1 MWSQVPLVRLIL
13 PFIIGIIISTETEI
27 VLFMQ
32 EYLLYGIAFMLI
44 AGGLTYAS
52 IFGYSSRWV
61 YGSFIVIFMFMCAY
75 SLTEKREAHV
85 KKMSGAFTTDRSLYL
100 ARIDE
105 IFVMRE
111 NSCRGMLSLLS
122 YKDSSGWN
130 ACSGKLMVYT
140 EPDSSMPG
148 IAAGTIILI
157 HAELRPVGPP
167 KNPAE
172 FDYRTYLQ
180 RKGIYHSTYL
190 KKGQWHVTNRQ
201 ASFSIMHF
209 AAQLRSALLA
219 KLVING
225 IQGGQLG
232 VSAAL
237 LLGDDSQLSA
247 DIRNVYAGAGAMH
260 ILCVSGLH
268 VGVVYLVL
276 YSMLGFLKRFRP
288 GKYLL
293 PVLLILSIWS
303 YALITGLAAPV
314 IRASCMISF
323 LIVGNA
329 LSRHM
334 NVYNTLAAAALL
346 MLLFDPY
353 ALFAAGFQLSY
364 AAVLGIVSLQRP
376 LYNMLYFRYGIPD
389 KIWAITTVSVAAQ
402 LGTLPIVLY
411 YFHQFPMY
419 SLLTNLIVI
428 PLSSFIIY
436 AGFLLMFL
444 PSLSYASAVAAWV
457 LGTLLRLMD
466 IGVSFVEGL
475 PHSVIKDIF
484 MDRMMAW
491 LIYLIIISLSIFLIR
506 KNTRMLITGMAIL
519 LLFSGYRLFIL
530 YKHTEQRMFVV
541 YAVNKHSA
549 YDIIDG
555 TQHVFMT
562 DSAFLSDEGS
572 LNYSIRPHWLKQ
584 DLVENKICILDTLH
598 FDKKNRGKMLI
609 APIPWMRVAIWQG
622 KLSAC
627 KPPKKRLKLDYLVLR
642 GICPFE
648 IEDLF
653 LWFDPG
659 MLILDSSV
667 PWWKAEGLKATE
679 CEADIWVVREQ
690 GAFTSDEILIIND
703 K

>member
-1 MWSQVPLVRLIL
+1 MWSQVPLVRLII
-13 PFIIGIIISTETEI
+13 PFITGIIISTETET

-32 EYLLYGIAFMLI
+32 EYFLYGIAFMVI

-52 IFGYSSRWV
+52 VFGYSSRWV
-61 YGSFIVIFMFMCAY
+61 YGSFIVIFMFMCGY
-75 SLTEKREAHV
+75 SLTEKKEAHG
-85 KKMSGAFTTDRSLYL
+85 KKMSGAFKTDRRIYL

-111 NSCRGMLSLLS
+111 KSCRGLLSLLS

-130 ACSGKLMVYT
+130 SCSGKLMVYT
-140 EPDSSMPG
+140 EPDSSLPG
-148 IAAGTIILI
+148 ISAGTILLI
-157 HAELRPVGPP
+157 HAELRPVEPP

-190 KKGQWHVTNRQ
+190 KKGQWHVTDRQ
-201 ASFSIMHF
+201 TAFSIMHF
-209 AAQLRSALLA
+209 AAKLRSALLD
-219 KLVING
+219 KLVLNG

-237 LLGDDSQLSA
+237 LLGDDSHLST

-288 GKYLL
+288 GKYLV
-293 PVLLILSIWS
+293 PVLLILSIWM

-323 LIVGNA
+323 LIVGSA

-334 NVYNTLAAAALL
+334 NVYNTLAAAAML

-376 LYNMLYFRYGIPD
+376 LYNLLYFRYGIPD
-389 KIWAITTVSVAAQ
+389 KIWAITTVSIAAQ

-444 PSLSYASAVAAWV
+444 PSLSYASSAAAWV

-466 IGVSFVEGL
+466 MGVSFVEGL

-484 MDRMMAW
+484 IDAVMAW
-491 LIYLIIISLSIFLIR
+491 LIYLIIISFSIFLFR
-506 KNTRMLITGMAIL
+506 KNIKILITGMAIL
-519 LLFSGYRLFIL
+519 LLFSAYRLFIHH
-530 YKHTEQRMFVV
+530 KHAEQRMFIV

-555 TQHVFMT
+555 TQHIFMT
-562 DSAFLSDEGS
+562 DSALLSDEGS
-572 LNYSIRPHWLKQ
+572 LNYSIRPHWLQKGLAE
-584 DLVENKICILDTLH
+584 DEIRILDTLH

-609 APIPWMRVAIWQG
+609 VPLPWLRVAIWQG
-622 KLSAC
+622 KLPAC
-627 KPPKKRLKLDYLVLR
+627 KPPDKRLKLDYLVLR

-659 MLILDSSV
+659 MLILDTSV
-667 PWWKAEGLKATE
+667 PWWKAERLKAQVAE
-679 CEADIWVVREQ
+679 KNVWIVRER
-690 GAFTSDEILIIND
+690 GAFWRVRGRE
-703 K
+703 

>member
-1 MWSQVPLVRLIL
+1 MWSQVPLVRLII
-13 PFIIGIIISTETEI
+13 PFITGIIISTETET

-32 EYLLYGIAFMLI
+32 EYFLYGIAFMVI

-52 IFGYSSRWV
+52 VFGYSSRWV
-61 YGSFIVIFMFMCAY
+61 YGSFIVIFMFMCGY
-75 SLTEKREAHV
+75 SLTEKKEAHG
-85 KKMSGAFTTDRSLYL
+85 KKMSGAFKTDRSLYL

-111 NSCRGMLSLLS
+111 KSCRGLLSLLS

-130 ACSGKLMVYT
+130 SCSGKLMVYT
-140 EPDSSMPG
+140 EPDSSLPG
-148 IAAGTIILI
+148 ISAGTIMLI
-157 HAELRPVGPP
+157 HAGLRPVEPP

-190 KKGQWHVTNRQ
+190 KKGQWHVTDRQ
-201 ASFSIMHF
+201 TAFSIMHF
-209 AAQLRSALLA
+209 AAKLRSALLD
-219 KLVING
+219 KLVLNG

-237 LLGDDSQLSA
+237 LLGDDSYLSA

-288 GKYLL
+288 GKYLV
-293 PVLLILSIWS
+293 PVLLILSIWM

-323 LIVGNA
+323 LIVGSA

-376 LYNMLYFRYGIPD
+376 LYNLLYFRYGIPD
-389 KIWAITTVSVAAQ
+389 KIWAITTVSIAAQ

-444 PSLSYASAVAAWV
+444 PSLCYASAAAAWV

-466 IGVSFVEGL
+466 MGVSFVEGL
-475 PHSVIKDIF
+475 PHSVMKDIF
-484 MDRMMAW
+484 IDAVMVW
-491 LIYLIIISLSIFLIR
+491 LIYLIIISFAIFLIR
-506 KNTRMLITGMAIL
+506 KNTKILITGMAIL
-519 LLFSGYRLFIL
+519 LLFSGYRLFIHH
-530 YKHTEQRMFVV
+530 KHAEQRMFIV

-555 TQHVFMT
+555 TQHIFMT
-562 DSAFLSDEGS
+562 DSALLSDEGS
-572 LNYSIRPHWLKQ
+572 LNYSIRPHWLQKGLAE
-584 DLVENKICILDTLH
+584 DKIRILDTLH

-609 APIPWMRVAIWQG
+609 VPLPWLRVAIWQG
-622 KLSAC
+622 KLPAC
-627 KPPKKRLKLDYLVLR
+627 KPPDKRLKLDYLVLR

-667 PWWKAEGLKATE
+667 PWWKAERLKAPE
-679 CEADIWVVREQ
+679 CEVDIWVVRER
-690 GAFTSDEILIIND
+690 GAFRSSWFLLPSS
-703 K
+703 